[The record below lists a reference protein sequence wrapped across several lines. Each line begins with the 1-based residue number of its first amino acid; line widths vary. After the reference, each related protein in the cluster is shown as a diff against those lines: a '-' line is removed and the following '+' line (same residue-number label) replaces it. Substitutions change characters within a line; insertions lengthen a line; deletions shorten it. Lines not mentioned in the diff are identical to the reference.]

1 LHTVIASST
10 HDSYDIPNQIRYV
23 AREREGFI
31 ARGKRM
37 QKYAE
42 S

>member
-1 LHTVIASST
+1 M
-10 HDSYDIPNQIRYV
+10 YV
-23 AREREGFI
+23 SIQDLAGEGFI